1 MYIHP
6 KEPLEVGRVGL
17 LHAAHQ
23 ADTGVVHQNI
33 ECREACERG
42 LDGRFIGNIKYENG
56 RAGQFPRQGFGS
68 GLVDIGD
75 GHLRAGRVERAAG
88 GLADSAGSAGDQGL
102 APIHTKRK
110 MHRLNSNALQVL
122 QDEVVECRRC
132 PRLIAHCREVARVK
146 RRAYRDWE
154 YWGKPV
160 PSFGDLRAELLIV
173 GLAPGAP
180 GSNRTGRMFTGDMS
194 GNILYRVLHQTGFA
208 SQPESVSREDGLRL
222 IGAYIT
228 AVAHCA
234 PPGNKPAREEIAN
247 CRPYLERELDLLK
260 NVKVV
265 VALGRV
271 AFDNYL
277 GILRG
282 RGLIRSRAAFAFGH
296 NRVFEIAPGQPM
308 LISSYHP
315 SQQNT
320 STGKLT
326 EQMLAAV
333 FRRARK
339 IVAAKEDAKVARK
352 AVRPERQD

>member
-1 MYIHP
+1 
-6 KEPLEVGRVGL
+6 
-17 LHAAHQ
+17 
-23 ADTGVVHQNI
+23 
-33 ECREACERG
+33 
-42 LDGRFIGNIKYENG
+42 
-56 RAGQFPRQGFGS
+56 
-68 GLVDIGD
+68 
-75 GHLRAGRVERAAG
+75 
-88 GLADSAGSAGDQGL
+88 
-102 APIHTKRK
+102 

-122 QDEVVECRRC
+122 QDEVVQCGRC
-132 PRLIAHCREVARVK
+132 PRLIAHCREVAQVK

-160 PSFGDLRAELLIV
+160 PSFGGPRAELLIV
-173 GLAPGAP
+173 GLAPGAH

-194 GNILYRVLHQTGFA
+194 GNVLYRVLHETGFA
-208 SQPESVSREDGLRL
+208 SQPESVSQADGQRL

-234 PPGNKPAREEIAN
+234 PPGNKPTREEIAN

-277 GILRG
+277 GILQG

-296 NRVFEIAPGQPM
+296 DRVFETAPGQPT
-308 LISSYHP
+308 LIGSYHP

-326 EQMLAAV
+326 EEMLAAV

-339 IVAAKEDAKVARK
+339 ILAAD
-352 AVRPERQD
+352 